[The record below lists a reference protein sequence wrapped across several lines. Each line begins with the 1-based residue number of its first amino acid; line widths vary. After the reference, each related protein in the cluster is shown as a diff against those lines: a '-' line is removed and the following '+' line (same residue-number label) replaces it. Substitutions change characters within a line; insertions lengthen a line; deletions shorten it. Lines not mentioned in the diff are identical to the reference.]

1 MTVENKKQAD
11 PLADKTL
18 EFAIR
23 IVNLNRYLTEQKKE
37 YVLSKQVLRS
47 GTNPGAMVR
56 EAANAESGADFI
68 HKLAIG
74 QKEISETLYWLELL
88 SKTDYLTEIEY
99 QSLHKDATE
108 ISKIIRSSILTKKQ
122 RLAAKVTSIILLFCQ
137 IAIQINNS
145 NRKF

>member
-1 MTVENKKQAD
+1 MKRENKKQAD

-23 IVNLNRYLTEQKKE
+23 IVKLNRYLTEQKKE

-56 EAANAESGADFI
+56 EAANAESGTDFI

-74 QKEISETLYWLELL
+74 QKEICETLYWLELL
-88 SKTDYLTEIEY
+88 FKSDYLTEKEY
-99 QSLHKDATE
+99 LSLSNDATE
-108 ISKIIRSSILTKKQ
+108 ILKIIRSSILTKKQ
-122 RLAAKVTSIILLFCQ
+122 RLAAKITTIALFLGC
-137 IAIQINNS
+137 ITY
-145 NRKF
+145 FFF